1 MQSKT
6 PNPSKPPESVAHQRA
21 MHALAC
27 ANKIEVPYGFSEI
40 NGITSTTEVLFIY
53 KQYVELTIM
62 NYNGAE
68 GLEFGGGNTKVD
80 PIVAASMSM
89 TLAKSTVLLLR
100 NVQIYPKTVK

>member
-1 MQSKT
+1 MAFPRSMELYLLLKFC
-6 PNPSKPPESVAHQRA
+6 S
-21 MHALAC
+21 
-27 ANKIEVPYGFSEI
+27 F
-40 NGITSTTEVLFIY
+40 Y
-53 KQYVELTIM
+53 KRYVELTIM

-100 NVQIYPKTVK
+100 NVQIYQKTVK